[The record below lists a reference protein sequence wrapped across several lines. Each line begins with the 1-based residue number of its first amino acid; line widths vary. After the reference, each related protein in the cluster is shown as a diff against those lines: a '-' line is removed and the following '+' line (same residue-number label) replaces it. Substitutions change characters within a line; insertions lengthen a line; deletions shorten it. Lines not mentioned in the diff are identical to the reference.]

1 MNDEQEKALSN
12 LLVDIKRF
20 KLSME
25 DGVENANSIEN
36 KFTETKNTIESILE
50 TDKDSREY
58 KLFNNWYQGNTDLH
72 WRVVPKPGS
81 KAPTESKK
89 ITALQEI
96 LEKVLKSSTA
106 KEISFNK
113 DEEFQ
118 ALNYLR
124 KIVKDAKSKIVIIDS
139 YLDDVVFDLI
149 DGIDSQL
156 NIYLLSHGKGNTGN
170 IFKKM
175 YLAYAKN
182 NSNVQAKTNS
192 SSHDRYLIIDD
203 VKFFHLG
210 ASLNTIGKSDFM
222 INEIETKEE
231 QDRKLNDFNDW
242 WKNGMPII

>member
-1 MNDEQEKALSN
+1 MNDEQEKNLSN
-12 LLVDIKRF
+12 ILVDIKRF

-25 DGVENANSIEN
+25 DGVENANSIED
-36 KFTETKNTIESILE
+36 KFTEVKNLIEGNLE

-58 KLFNNWYQGNTDLH
+58 KLFHNWYQGNADLH
-72 WRVVPKPGS
+72 WRVVPRPGS

-89 ITALQEI
+89 INALQEI
-96 LEKVLKSSTA
+96 LEKLLKSSTT

-124 KIVKDAKSKIVIIDS
+124 KIVKNANSKIVIIDS

-156 NIYLLSHGKGNTGN
+156 NIYLLSHGKGNAGN

-175 YLAYAKN
+175 YLAYVKN

-203 VKFFHLG
+203 IKFFHLG

-222 INEIETKEE
+222 INEIETKAE
-231 QDRKLNDFNDW
+231 QDRKLQDFDEW
-242 WKNGMPII
+242 WKNGLALS